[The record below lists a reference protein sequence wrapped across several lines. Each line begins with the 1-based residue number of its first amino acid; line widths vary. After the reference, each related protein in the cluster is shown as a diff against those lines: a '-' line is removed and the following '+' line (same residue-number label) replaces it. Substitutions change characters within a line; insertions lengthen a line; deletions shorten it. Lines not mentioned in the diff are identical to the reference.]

1 MLTIFISIFIGHSH
15 KSNLFQAS
23 ERWCTMQTDLYPDKD
38 SALCCSFNL
47 WRNTRISNLLE
58 ATCSRQ
64 YLSGLYS
71 ERRKKTL
78 AGFRNSL
85 CASDAVFAQSLL
97 SKARNHN
104 GCWPEAYIFIY
115 RLFPMHLVLFGS
127 CYFLPSSSPLAWF
140 AGVVGKCREAGSEV
154 MQVDQLD
161 CSFPVSGVE
170 KALSESSMSPSQ
182 D

>member
-1 MLTIFISIFIGHSH
+1 MMYYANWSLPRQGQCFV
-15 KSNLFQAS
+15 LQFQLVKKY
-23 ERWCTMQTDLYPDKD
+23 TDIQFVRSY
-38 SALCCSFNL
+38 
-47 WRNTRISNLLE
+47 LLKAVFVRAVFRE
-58 ATCSRQ
+58 
-64 YLSGLYS
+64 
-71 ERRKKTL
+71 EKKTL

-127 CYFLPSSSPLAWF
+127 CYFLPSSSLLAWF

>member
-1 MLTIFISIFIGHSH
+1 MLTIFISIFIAHSR

-23 ERWCTMQTDLYPDKD
+23 ERWCTMQTDLIPDKD
-38 SALCCSFNL
+38 STLCCSFNL

-58 ATCSRQ
+58 ATRSRQ
-64 YLSGLYS
+64 YVSGLYS
-71 ERRKKTL
+71 ERKKKKKKTV
-78 AGFRNSL
+78 AGFRNGL

-104 GCWPEAYIFIY
+104 CCWPEMYIFIY

-140 AGVVGKCREAGSEV
+140 AGVNAGKREVKSCR
-154 MQVDQLD
+154 LPIRL
-161 CSFPVSGVE
+161 F
-170 KALSESSMSPSQ
+170 LSCLRRWKGTVWIFHVT
-182 D
+182 